1 MDLVEQLLWPGLG
14 TGALAAVLGWVTARF
29 LVPRLPEP
37 PLDPQDD
44 FVKPPYASLVGPP
57 VVVPALVAGF
67 VAGVVAPVAGALI
80 WAAVALAGVGAAL
93 VVVDAHTTYLPAR
106 LHWLTTAITVVAALV
121 GVFVVADSARWLPML
136 AGALFGAVASYALF
150 WFISW
155 IGQGFGYGD
164 VRLAALVGGF
174 AGALGIQQWW
184 MALLSAAI
192 IGAGLAIGVSLWRR
206 RHPSPLGTAFAYGPA
221 LWAGP
226 FVMLGLE
233 FR

>member
-1 MDLVEQLLWPGLG
+1 MTRRNLSNAPLIEAANGRTPARTPVWFMRQAGRSLPEYRAAREGTTMLQSCLTPDLAAEITCQPVRRHKVD
-14 TGALAAVLGWVTARF
+14 AAVLYSDIM
-29 LVPRLPEP
+29 VPL
-37 PLDPQDD
+37 
-44 FVKPPYASLVGPP
+44 
-57 VVVPALVAGF
+57 
-67 VAGVVAPVAGALI
+67 
-80 WAAVALAGVGAAL
+80 ALAGVGAAL

-106 LHWLTTAITVVAALV
+106 LHWLTTAITVVAGLV

-226 FVMLGLE
+226 FVMLWLE
-233 FR
+233 LR

>member
-1 MDLVEQLLWPGLG
+1 MEQLLWPGLG
-14 TGALAAVLGWVTARF
+14 TGALAAVLGWASARF

-37 PLDPQDD
+37 PLDPLDE
-44 FVKPPYASLVGPP
+44 FVKPAYASLVGPR
-57 VVVPALVAGF
+57 VVVPALVAAF
-67 VAGVVAPVAGALI
+67 LAGLVAPAAGAMM

-93 VVVDAHTTYLPAR
+93 VVIDAHTTYLPAR
-106 LHWLTTAITVVAALV
+106 LHWLTTAITVVAGVV
-121 GVFVVADSARWLPML
+121 GIFLLADSPRWLPML

-164 VRLAALVGGF
+164 VRLAALIGGF
-174 AGALGIQQWW
+174 AGTLGIQQWW
-184 MALLSAAI
+184 TALLSAAI
-192 IGAGLAIGVSLWRR
+192 IGAVLAIGVALSRR

-226 FVMLGLE
+226 FVMLCAEL
-233 FR
+233 R